1 MRQNV
6 LTAQAYSSLMTDLN
20 WSLGD
25 KRNSL
30 VMPQLS
36 LIAMSNFK
44 AIQDENCQLGSKKR
58 REWYIRLEAGA
69 KWYLIKKRAGLDYLH
84 AYVIITSTY
93 RVYVSVENDLLEASA
108 APEKVKI
115 KGKFIIDYLIVINA
129 NKVAQNIM
137 LDAQEMLKT

>member
-1 MRQNV
+1 MRENV

-44 AIQDENCQLGSKKR
+44 AIQDENCQLGSKR
-58 REWYIRLEAGA
+58 GESG
-69 KWYLIKKRAGLDYLH
+69 
-84 AYVIITSTY
+84 
-93 RVYVSVENDLLEASA
+93 
-108 APEKVKI
+108 
-115 KGKFIIDYLIVINA
+115 
-129 NKVAQNIM
+129 M
-137 LDAQEMLKT
+137 